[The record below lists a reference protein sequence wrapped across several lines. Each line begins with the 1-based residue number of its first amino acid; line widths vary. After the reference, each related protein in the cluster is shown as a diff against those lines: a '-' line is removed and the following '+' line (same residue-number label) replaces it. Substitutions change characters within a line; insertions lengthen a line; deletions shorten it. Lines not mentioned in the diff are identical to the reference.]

1 MSLRLILCATAVIGL
16 AVPVQAVLA
25 HPVSV
30 QAVEQ
35 EDLDMEETSA
45 RFEERMEALKAELE
59 TVVATHAGHPEALAQ
74 NVDLAIARYKD
85 DIDAFASMIDTYFAT
100 KIESAETDAKKQE
113 YQSVREEVVP
123 MLRTLPEQIRTSTLE
138 RANAPK

>member
-25 HPVSV
+25 TPASA

-35 EDLDMEETSA
+35 EELDMEEASA
-45 RFEERMEALKAELE
+45 RFEQRMQALKVELE
-59 TVVATHAGHPEALAQ
+59 TVVTAHAGHPDTLEQ
-74 NVDLAIARYKD
+74 NVDLTIARYKD

-100 KIESAETDAKKQE
+100 EIESAETDAKKQE

-123 MLRTLPEQIRTSTLE
+123 MLRTLPEQIRTATLE